1 MEATTRTAGELT
13 TGMEAQEAVVDT
25 TATSSLEAVTTT
37 TARAPTTRVA
47 LEQVEATA
55 NHRYQDRAY
64 ITQESAYESSR
75 TCSYRLHVVFHF
87 FL

>member
-1 MEATTRTAGELT
+1 MEATARIAGDRT
-13 TGMEAQEAVVDT
+13 TGMEAQEAVVVDT

-55 NHRYQDRAY
+55 NHRY
-64 ITQESAYESSR
+64 
-75 TCSYRLHVVFHF
+75 
-87 FL
+87 